1 MSGGDIYHNDSSI
14 ARRVVAR
21 LSDCSA
27 ITLYKRQQDHL
38 ELVEYTGDVTP
49 EKCYMINDENSFVA
63 LTYQA
68 NNNDTENIFY
78 SEEKQQIYLTKKIG
92 ELVISAHFKLSEAWS
107 ERRVKRQHVPI
118 LKKDSLNLDCPFQF
132 RILQK
137 LLWFVINAYA
147 KQNHSH
153 TRND

>member
-1 MSGGDIYHNDSSI
+1 LTDAHYH
-14 ARRVVAR
+14 
-21 LSDCSA
+21 
-27 ITLYKRQQDHL
+27 
-38 ELVEYTGDVTP
+38 
-49 EKCYMINDENSFVA
+49 KCPSFVA

-78 SEEKQQIYLTKKIG
+78 SEEKQQIYLTQKIG

-118 LKKDSLNLDCPFQF
+118 LKKDNLNLDCPFQF

-147 KQNHSH
+147 KQNYSH
-153 TRND
+153 TRNDYDEVKDAA